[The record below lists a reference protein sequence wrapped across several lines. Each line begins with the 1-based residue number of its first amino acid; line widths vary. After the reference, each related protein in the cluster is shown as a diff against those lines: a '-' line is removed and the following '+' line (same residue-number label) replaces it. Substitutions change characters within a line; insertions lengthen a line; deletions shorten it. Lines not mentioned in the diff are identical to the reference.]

1 MRITTHDHPRDLQHR
16 SNDYFTIN
24 HSHLCDGLRGETKM
38 KKKYTVDILV
48 IEERRASVIIEAENE
63 ESARSQAE
71 EMTPYDDYEPEHH
84 GGDVSGKIVGI
95 YESK

>member
-1 MRITTHDHPRDLQHR
+1 MI
-16 SNDYFTIN
+16 
-24 HSHLCDGLRGETKM
+24 
-38 KKKYTVDILV
+38 KYTVANLV

-71 EMTPYDDYEPEHH
+71 EMPPYLDYEPKDP
-84 GGDVSGKIVGI
+84 GDYTGITDKIVGI